1 MIDTG
6 KENAE
11 FQAVDIY
18 YRDTQTGSVYV
29 DPDDFEKNTTLKKA
43 SSSDTYQLSETKQL
57 KGVYNINRGYAVFV
71 RYRFYA
77 KAMITILY
85 KVEMIMVCPIMTTL
99 H

>member
-29 DPDDFEKNTTLKKA
+29 DPDDFEKNYNLKKGRLFR
-43 SSSDTYQLSETKQL
+43 YLSIIRNKAI
-57 KGVYNINRGYAVFV
+57 KGS
-71 RYRFYA
+71 
-77 KAMITILY
+77 L
-85 KVEMIMVCPIMTTL
+85 
-99 H
+99 